1 MYAGVDMVDTGTKA
15 SVSWLGRIKENL
27 QINTLMDKFHLSPSR
42 LIEMAL
48 YLGIGFLSAFLL
60 KKYSSYVFVFILFIV
75 TLILLHQFNII
86 TIVVDWAK
94 IQTLFGIQPATVP
107 DANVVLYWE
116 WIKMN
121 FALVLSF
128 SIGFLIGL
136 RVG

>member
-1 MYAGVDMVDTGTKA
+1 MVDTGTKA